1 MSVYTVPSL
10 SAVDFALVTHSPA
23 TITPATQ
30 ALAVYTPP
38 AVAAVD
44 FALVTWTPPTYMD
57 VGWEL
62 LQTFPTQVPGWRIYD
77 NGAVRDLCL
86 VALADAP
93 SGPQLRLRKGSTTYA
108 VYLVET
114 TDGQASPVRVRL
126 STGTKAIRWKT

>member
-1 MSVYTVPSL
+1 MADQRDITLRSLAGAPSDVVLYRLPVADPASTVIFL
-10 SAVDFALVTHSPA
+10 SAFDATPSHIVLRDMRTAPA
-23 TITPATQ
+23 G
-30 ALAVYTPP
+30 VS
-38 AVAAVD
+38 
-44 FALVTWTPPTYMD
+44 
-57 VGWEL
+57 
-62 LQTFPTQVPGWRIYD
+62 FPTQYSGFRLFD
-77 NGAVRDLCL
+77 NGVASDLCL